1 MPHSRGVEHATL
13 RKRCVRFGQSVTLL
27 NEKRGLGD
35 VNDYYDMHRPSLLT
49 ASLSL
54 HTAAS
59 GCRYCWHPY
68 KEEEEAAAAVASC
81 RLWFS
86 VPTIAVKMLKEGR
99 SDVNDAPSVS
109 FEKKKKKKM
118 LEQTMGACVLVC
130 GCGCGCGCTCV
141 WKNTHTHT

>member
-1 MPHSRGVEHATL
+1 M
-13 RKRCVRFGQSVTLL
+13 
-27 NEKRGLGD
+27 
-35 VNDYYDMHRPSLLT
+35 NDYYDMHRPSLLT
-49 ASLSL
+49 ASLSF

-68 KEEEEAAAAVASC
+68 KEEEEEAAAAAVAPC
-81 RLWFS
+81 QLWFS

-118 LEQTMGACVLVC
+118 PEHTMGAWVWVC
-130 GCGCGCGCTCV
+130 GCGGVVVGARVCG
-141 WKNTHTHT
+141 NTHTHTHTHTHKAA

>member
-1 MPHSRGVEHATL
+1 M
-13 RKRCVRFGQSVTLL
+13 L

-35 VNDYYDMHRPSLLT
+35 VNDYYDMHRPSFVT

-68 KEEEEAAAAVASC
+68 KEEAAAAVASC

-109 FEKKKKKKM
+109 FEKKKKKKKM
-118 LEQTMGACVLVC
+118 PEHTMGAWV
-130 GCGCGCGCTCV
+130 
-141 WKNTHTHT
+141 

>member
-1 MPHSRGVEHATL
+1 M
-13 RKRCVRFGQSVTLL
+13 
-27 NEKRGLGD
+27 
-35 VNDYYDMHRPSLLT
+35 NDYYDMHRPSFVT

-68 KEEEEAAAAVASC
+68 KEEEEEEEEAAVASC
-81 RLWFS
+81 QLWFS

-118 LEQTMGACVLVC
+118 PEQTMVRACWCVGVGVGVGARVC
-130 GCGCGCGCTCV
+130 G
-141 WKNTHTHT
+141 NTHTRTHKAAKQQQR

>member
-1 MPHSRGVEHATL
+1 M
-13 RKRCVRFGQSVTLL
+13 
-27 NEKRGLGD
+27 
-35 VNDYYDMHRPSLLT
+35 NDYYDMHRPSLLT

-54 HTAAS
+54 HTDAS

-68 KEEEEAAAAVASC
+68 KEEEEEEEEAAAVASC

-109 FEKKKKKKM
+109 FEKKKKKKKM
-118 LEQTMGACVLVC
+118 PEHTMGACV
-130 GCGCGCGCTCV
+130 
-141 WKNTHTHT
+141 